1 MLHAMADRKIE
12 ALSKVPLFAH
22 ATPAEL
28 RFVAREGDE
37 IDIPAGKQ
45 LIKQGQ
51 PSDTFYVQLE
61 GESEVIVDGAAR
73 RVLKPGDFF
82 GEIGMIDRGAG
93 TATVRTLTPGHFFV
107 MSHAQFR
114 DAIKANDSLM
124 VKVLRVMGERLRNDL
139 DESRRKR

>member
-1 MLHAMADRKIE
+1 MADRKID

-37 IDIPAGKQ
+37 IDVPAGKL
-45 LIKQGQ
+45 LIQQGQ

-61 GESEVIVDGAAR
+61 GESEVKIDGEAR

-82 GEIGMIDRGAG
+82 GEIGMIDRGPG
-93 TATVRTLTPGHFFV
+93 TATVTALTAGHFFV

-124 VKVLRVMGERLRNDL
+124 VKVLRMMGERLRDDL
-139 DESRRKR
+139 DASRSKR